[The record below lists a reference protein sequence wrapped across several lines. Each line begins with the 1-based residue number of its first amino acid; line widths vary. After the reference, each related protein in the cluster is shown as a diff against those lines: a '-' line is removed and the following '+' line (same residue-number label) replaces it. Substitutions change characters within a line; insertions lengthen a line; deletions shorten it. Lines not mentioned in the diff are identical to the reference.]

1 MREKLEIILCLVAG
15 LSVTIV
21 NIVLGREL
29 TNVLFDL
36 LISMV
41 AFYIIGLIVKAVLRK
56 IFPPATEEDELLSEY
71 FLEDFEDT
79 SELDSVAAAEQI
91 AEETP
96 ARVPA
101 STLQNDVAESEVR

>member
-15 LSVTIV
+15 LSVTVV

-56 IFPPATEEDELLSEY
+56 IFPPATEEDELFSEY

-79 SELDSVAAAEQI
+79 PGLDSVTAAEQI
-91 AEETP
+91 SEQTP
-96 ARVPA
+96 APSSARP
-101 STLQNDVAESEVR
+101 LQNDAAKSEAR